1 MMRKIF
7 LRILTISLLT
17 FILTPFS
24 SAYNSDDVINIFIDD
39 MNTWTTVYTVPEG
52 KDLYLEK
59 VYIYDEHRSDYLQIR
74 DNGGD
79 VLIQIDG
86 SLTEHDDLDII
97 IKDSLEVIESDKNDQ
112 FNLIWFLISEDET
125 LDFHIQWTSN
135 GWNKHIF
142 DKEDIDFI
150 YFREF
155 IIFSFAIVFKFFSI
169 ITNRNL
175 NIF

>member
-112 FNLIWFLISEDET
+112 FNLI
-125 LDFHIQWTSN
+125 
-135 GWNKHIF
+135 
-142 DKEDIDFI
+142 
-150 YFREF
+150 
-155 IIFSFAIVFKFFSI
+155 
-169 ITNRNL
+169 
-175 NIF
+175 